1 MSAPLVTVLVPTHDH
16 SKLIP
21 FTLRSIQAQTLV
33 EFELFVVGDGAPPA
47 TRDAVAALAKS
58 DPRIRYFDN
67 RKGEGSGERHRH
79 YALQQA
85 SGSLVCYC
93 GDDDLWLPH
102 HLEVLAE
109 GLRTADFVHTLQT
122 EVDAEGHVFAR
133 PSDLSRADQRDLM
146 MREGFNTFG
155 PTVAGHTI
163 TVYHRLPHGW
173 RPRPLGVPS
182 DLHMWRQFLNKR
194 ELTFTTIPRV
204 TSVKFAS
211 ALRRDWTI
219 QHREEE
225 IKAWWKR
232 LQQDD
237 FTPWLEMEALRSL
250 SKRAIELEVRAEN
263 SVARNVRRR
272 IGAARRRVK
281 TMLKRN

>member
-1 MSAPLVTVLVPTHDH
+1 MTAPLVTVLVPTHDH
-16 SKLIP
+16 SELIP

-33 EFELFVVGDGAPPA
+33 DFELFVVGDGAPPA
-47 TRDAVAALAKS
+47 TRDAVAALAKN

-67 RKGEGSGERHRH
+67 RKGEGNGERHRH
-79 YALQQA
+79 HALQQA

-122 EVDAEGHVFAR
+122 EVDAEGHVFAL
-133 PSDLSRADQRDLM
+133 PSDLSRADQRDRM
-146 MREGFNTFG
+146 MREMFNTFG

-163 TVYHRLPHGW
+163 TAYHRLPHGW
-173 RPRPLGVPS
+173 RPGPLEEWS
-182 DLHMWRQFLNKR
+182 DLHMWRQFFNKQD
-194 ELTFTTIPRV
+194 LTFATIPRV
-204 TSVKFAS
+204 TSVKFGS
-211 ALRRDWTI
+211 WLRQDWTV

-237 FTPWLEMEALRSL
+237 FTPWLEMEAIRSL
-250 SKRAIELEVRAEN
+250 SERAIELEFRAERAE
-263 SVARNVRRR
+263 ARTVRRR
-272 IGAARRRVK
+272 IEAARRRVK
-281 TMLKRN
+281 TMLKRK